1 MNRTTGFRRAAL
13 AAALLFGG
21 SFWSACYH
29 DSDRE
34 NARSAPPAQ
43 PSSDTRSAP
52 DATSPAAEAAPQGT
66 PASTTAQESGP
77 GGGSLP
83 LAPSHGPIIPLGAP
97 GGEHGSASAGGGPA
111 ALPPGHPAVAGGAV
125 AGAPQWVV
133 PRGWQETTPSSAMRR
148 AQYRLPASA
157 GDTEDGECVVF
168 YFGAGQGGDATS
180 NIARWT
186 SMVTDPDG
194 SPAPAITGE
203 MQVGDRKIVRLRTT
217 GTYQPA
223 AMGMGG
229 PPPAPKSNWMMLGA
243 VVPGG
248 DANWFFRCTGPRKT
262 ITTQEPAFDALLK
275 SIR

>member
-34 NARSAPPAQ
+34 SARSAPPAQ

-52 DATSPAAEAAPQGT
+52 GATSPAADAAPQGT

-83 LAPSHGPIIPLGAP
+83 LASSHGPIIPLGASGGKGAGP
-97 GGEHGSASAGGGPA
+97 GGAA

>member
-1 MNRTTGFRRAAL
+1 
-13 AAALLFGG
+13 
-21 SFWSACYH
+21 
-29 DSDRE
+29 
-34 NARSAPPAQ
+34 
-43 PSSDTRSAP
+43 
-52 DATSPAAEAAPQGT
+52 
-66 PASTTAQESGP
+66 
-77 GGGSLP
+77 
-83 LAPSHGPIIPLGAP
+83 
-97 GGEHGSASAGGGPA
+97 
-111 ALPPGHPAVAGGAV
+111 V

-133 PRGWQETTPSSAMRR
+133 PKGWQETTPSSAMRR
-148 AQYRLPASA
+148 AQYRLPAAA

-168 YFGAGQGGDATS
+168 YFGAGQGGDVSS

-194 SPAPAITGE
+194 TPAPAITSE
-203 MQVGDRKIVRLRTT
+203 MQVGDRKIVRLRTS

-262 ITTQEPAFDALLK
+262 MVTQEPAFDALLK